1 MNNVIHIVDD
11 SKGPFM
17 SRDVTGERCGICAY
31 FQGLEPAYIGKCK
44 RHAPTPDKAGSGH
57 PVWPN
62 VASED
67 WCGDF
72 ARVIEKGG
80 GK

>member
-1 MNNVIHIVDD
+1 MKSLIHIVDD
-11 SKGPFM
+11 SKGPFLPRAV
-17 SRDVTGERCGICAY
+17 SGERCGICAY
-31 FQGLEPAYIGKCK
+31 YDTYLPCFGQCK
-44 RHAPTPDKAGSGH
+44 RHAPVSPGAGSIT
-57 PVWPN
+57 PVWPR
-62 VASED
+62 VEADD

>member
-1 MNNVIHIVDD
+1 MNSEIRITEA
-11 SKGPFM
+11 SKGPFLP
-17 SRDVTGERCGICAY
+17 REETGERCDICAY
-31 FQGLEPAYIGKCK
+31 YQTFLPRSGECK
-44 RHAPTPDKAGSGH
+44 RHAPATPGPGSIT
-57 PVWPN
+57 PVWPQVSADN
-62 VASED
+62 

>member
-1 MNNVIHIVDD
+1 MNNVIHVVDN
-11 SKGPFM
+11 SKGPFLP
-17 SRDVTGERCGICAY
+17 REETGERCGICAY
-31 FQGLEPAYIGKCK
+31 FNGPDVPYIGKCK
-44 RHAPTPDKAGSGH
+44 RHAPSRGGIGSDY
-57 PVWPN
+57 PLWPT
-62 VASED
+62 VTHDD

>member
-1 MNNVIHIVDD
+1 MKSEIRITEA
-11 SKGPFM
+11 SKGPFLP
-17 SRDVTGERCGICAY
+17 REETGERCGICAY
-31 FQGLEPAYIGKCK
+31 FHSDESVCGKCK
-44 RHAPTPDKAGSGH
+44 RHAPVIVGKSTYPM
-57 PVWPN
+57 WPN
-62 VASED
+62 VYDCD

>member
-1 MNNVIHIVDD
+1 MHNVIHIVDD

-31 FQGLEPAYIGKCK
+31 FQGRAESVCGKCK
-44 RHAPTPDKAGSGH
+44 RHAPVIRGNSTLPM
-57 PVWPN
+57 WPN
-62 VASED
+62 VYDVD